1 MRTDL
6 CLRIIFFICILLM
19 VLPIAITSIVLSIT
33 HPGICD
39 STELIGITINQ
50 QLLAIGIICLVIS
63 NLIIVSTLG
72 LFCNCYV
79 RFFTNMLIMASIL
92 FILFAIIICAC
103 DLIVIMRNP
112 CDSSS
117 FAPADVFTVY
127 FAMSL
132 LLPFQIALAA
142 GNVLVHILY

>member
-1 MRTDL
+1 MVLIMRTDL
-6 CLRIIFFICILLM
+6 CLRLTFFICILLT

-33 HPGICD
+33 HPNICD

-63 NLIIVSTLG
+63 SLIIVSTLG
-72 LFCNCYV
+72 LFCSYCV
-79 RFFTNMLIMASIL
+79 RFFTNLLIMASSL
-92 FILFAIIICAC
+92 FTLFAIIICAC
-103 DLIVIMRNP
+103 NLVVIMRNP

-117 FAPADVFTVY
+117 FASADIFTVY

-132 LLPFQIALAA
+132 LLPFQTA
-142 GNVLVHILY
+142 